1 MLENG
6 KRINVTVK
14 EPTYGKVERVLEINM
29 LEHIEMGSL
38 MVKEP
43 IHI

>member
-6 KRINVTVK
+6 KRVSATVK

-29 LEHIEMGSL
+29 LEHIEMGSF